1 MNTPDPCGTCG
12 WLYSDCMYD
21 DDPSYSAE
29 CMCGKP
35 DCRYG
40 GDCPNWIH
48 WEQFSWTEAPLSETK
63 KYR

>member
-1 MNTPDPCGTCG
+1 
-12 WLYSDCMYD
+12 MYD